1 MATGAGD
8 TISVGSADT
17 VNSIVQTKEFSI
29 GSIIPLNAD
38 NILRADKYSSLP
50 SFVPDYIPKGQR
62 INGQSQP
69 TPQVS
74 SDFSFVVISFLL
86 LILTVLTVAGRKSVV
101 SGFSSL
107 SFKRNPAAVLP
118 GTSGVLAW
126 EPVFR
131 NLFTVLSTG
140 LFVAVSLLHTGLV
153 CYDHAS
159 GTALLTAIISG
170 SFLAALLLRHFVC
183 IVTAAIT
190 GWKNAFREYM
200 NVIYN
205 GWFVNALFLFILN
218 SVILFSSLKNTL
230 PLIIAGLAVTAI
242 LLIIRALRLMK
253 IFQVRHI
260 SILYFILYLCALEV
274 LPVLV
279 FFKILGIF

>member
-38 NILRADKYSSLP
+38 NPLRVDKYSSLP

-74 SDFSFVVISFLL
+74 SDFSFVVLSFLL

-107 SFKRNPAAVLP
+107 SFKRKPAVVPP

-131 NLFTVLSTG
+131 NLFTVLSLG
-140 LFVAVSLLHTGLV
+140 LFAAVSLLHTGLV
-153 CYDHAS
+153 SYDHAS

-183 IVTAAIT
+183 IVTASIT

-205 GWFVNALFLFILN
+205 GWFVNALFLFLFN

-242 LLIIRALRLMK
+242 LLIIRALRLLR

-279 FFKILGIF
+279 LFKILGIF